1 MENKKFLRNVLGIA
15 TFCILLYW
23 GLQNMDQ
30 VAGFLSTVGG
40 LLLPFLLGAA
50 MAFILNV
57 PMRAIETHLPQKL
70 QRAHRGISLVVTLA
84 AVVGVVMVVSLLV
97 LPQLKNTVQT
107 IAARMPAFWAQ
118 AQQWANELMIRYP
131 ELADWLSEAGNLN
144 LRNVTQ
150 QVMDWLK
157 NGGLALVGNTVTA
170 ATGIISGFVNFFIAL
185 IFAIYLLFQKETL
198 SRQGRM
204 LLFAWMRP
212 EHAEKVLEVVR
223 LANKTFSNFLSGQCL
238 EACILGAL
246 FAVGMLLFRMPYV
259 LLVSV
264 LVAVTAL
271 IPVFGA
277 FIGCFVGAFLILI
290 QNPMQAVVFVI
301 LFLVIQQIEGNLIY
315 PRVVG
320 GSVGLPSVWVLA
332 AVTLGGSMFGVVGML
347 VMIPLCSVLYSLLR
361 PATRERLRS
370 RGVEKAKDM
379 LDPAQPGKKAAAQ
392 PAKSAKNGKK

>member
-23 GLQNMDQ
+23 GLQNMNR
-30 VAGFLSTVGG
+30 VATFLGMVGG

-70 QRAHRGISLVVTLA
+70 QRAHRGISLVLTLA

-259 LLVSV
+259 LLISV

-332 AVTLGGSMFGVVGML
+332 AVTLGGSMFGVMGML

-361 PATRERLRS
+361 TATRERLRS
-370 RGVEKAKDM
+370 RGVEKAKYM
-379 LDPAQPGKKAAAQ
+379 PDPAQPGKKAAAQ
-392 PAKSAKNGKK
+392 PAKSA

>member
-23 GLQNMDQ
+23 GLQNMDR
-30 VAGFLSTVGG
+30 VATFLGMVGG

-70 QRAHRGISLVVTLA
+70 QRAHRGISLVLTLA

-204 LLFAWMRP
+204 LLFAWIRP

-259 LLVSV
+259 LLISV

-361 PATRERLRS
+361 TATRERLRS
-370 RGVEKAKDM
+370 RGVEKAKYM
-379 LDPAQPGKKAAAQ
+379 PDPAQPGKKAAAQ
-392 PAKSAKNGKK
+392 PAKSAKTGKK

>member
-1 MENKKFLRNVLGIA
+1 MENKTFLRNVLGIA

-23 GLQNMDQ
+23 GLQNMDRVGSFLGM
-30 VAGFLSTVGG
+30 VAG
-40 LLLPFLLGAA
+40 LLMPFLLGAA

-70 QRAHRGISLVVTLA
+70 QKAHRGISLVITLA
-84 AVVGVVMVVSLLV
+84 GVIGVVMVVSLLV
-97 LPQLKNTVQT
+97 LPQLQNTVQT

-118 AQQWANELMIRYP
+118 AQEWANELMIRYP

-170 ATGIISGFVNFFIAL
+170 ATGIISGFVNFFIAF

-204 LLFAWMRP
+204 LLFAWMKP
-212 EHAEKVLEVVR
+212 EHVEKVLEVVR

-320 GSVGLPSVWVLA
+320 SSVGLPSVWVLT

-361 PATRERLRS
+361 TATRQRLRR
-370 RGVEKAKDM
+370 RGVEKAKYM
-379 LDPAQPGKKAAAQ
+379 LAPAQQAPKAQVQPPKAPKK
-392 PAKSAKNGKK
+392 K

>member
-23 GLQNMDQ
+23 GLQNMDR
-30 VAGFLSTVGG
+30 VATFLGMVGG

-70 QRAHRGISLVVTLA
+70 QRAHRGISLVLTLA
-84 AVVGVVMVVSLLV
+84 GVVGVVMVVSLLV

-259 LLVSV
+259 LLISV

-361 PATRERLRS
+361 TATRERLRS
-370 RGVEKAKDM
+370 RGVEKAKYM
-379 LDPAQPGKKAAAQ
+379 PDPAQPGKKAAAQ
-392 PAKSAKNGKK
+392 PAKSAKTGKK

>member
-1 MENKKFLRNVLGIA
+1 MESKKFLRNVLGIA

-23 GLQNMDQ
+23 GLQNMDR
-30 VAGFLSTVGG
+30 VATFLGMVGG

-70 QRAHRGISLVVTLA
+70 QRAHRGISLVLTLA

-259 LLVSV
+259 LLISV

-277 FIGCFVGAFLILI
+277 FIGCFVGTFLILI

-361 PATRERLRS
+361 TATRERLRS
-370 RGVEKAKDM
+370 RGVEKAKYM

-392 PAKSAKNGKK
+392 PAKSAKTGKK

>member
-361 PATRERLRS
+361 TATRERLRS
-370 RGVEKAKDM
+370 RGVEKAKYM

>member
-23 GLQNMDQ
+23 GLQNMNR
-30 VAGFLSTVGG
+30 VATFLGMVGG

-70 QRAHRGISLVVTLA
+70 QRAHRGISLVLTLA

-259 LLVSV
+259 LLISV

-332 AVTLGGSMFGVVGML
+332 AVTLGGSMFGVMGML

-361 PATRERLRS
+361 TATRERLRS
-370 RGVEKAKDM
+370 RGVEKAKYM
-379 LDPAQPGKKAAAQ
+379 PDPAQPGKKAAAQ
-392 PAKSAKNGKK
+392 PAKSAKTGKK

>member
-23 GLQNMDQ
+23 GLQNMNR
-30 VAGFLSTVGG
+30 VATFLGMVGG

-70 QRAHRGISLVVTLA
+70 QRAHRGISLVLTLA

-259 LLVSV
+259 LLISV

-332 AVTLGGSMFGVVGML
+332 AVTLGGSMFGVMGML

-361 PATRERLRS
+361 TATRERLRR
-370 RGVEKAKDM
+370 RGVEKAKYM
-379 LDPAQPGKKAAAQ
+379 PDPAQPGKKAAAQ
-392 PAKSAKNGKK
+392 PAKSAKTGKK

>member
-70 QRAHRGISLVVTLA
+70 QRAHRGISLVLTLA

-347 VMIPLCSVLYSLLR
+347 VMIPLCSVLYSMLR
-361 PATRERLRS
+361 TATRERLRS
-370 RGVEKAKDM
+370 RGVEKAKYM

>member
-1 MENKKFLRNVLGIA
+1 MESKKFLRNVLGIA

-23 GLQNMDQ
+23 GLQNMDR
-30 VAGFLSTVGG
+30 VATFLGMVGG

-70 QRAHRGISLVVTLA
+70 QRAHRGISLVLTLA

-118 AQQWANELMIRYP
+118 AQRWANELMIRYP

-259 LLVSV
+259 LLISV

-361 PATRERLRS
+361 TATRERLRS
-370 RGVEKAKDM
+370 RGVEKAKYM
-379 LDPAQPGKKAAAQ
+379 PDPAQPGKKAAAQ
-392 PAKSAKNGKK
+392 PAKSAKTGKK

>member
-1 MENKKFLRNVLGIA
+1 MESKKFLRNVLGIA

-23 GLQNMDQ
+23 GLQNMDR
-30 VAGFLSTVGG
+30 VATFLGMVGG

-70 QRAHRGISLVVTLA
+70 QRAHRGISLVLTLA

-259 LLVSV
+259 LLISV

-361 PATRERLRS
+361 TATRERLRS
-370 RGVEKAKDM
+370 RGVEKVKYM
-379 LDPAQPGKKAAAQ
+379 PDPAQPGKKAAAQ
-392 PAKSAKNGKK
+392 PAKSAKTGKK

>member
-23 GLQNMDQ
+23 GLQNMNR
-30 VAGFLSTVGG
+30 VATFLGMVGG

-70 QRAHRGISLVVTLA
+70 QRAHRGISLVLTLA

-259 LLVSV
+259 LLISV

-290 QNPMQAVVFVI
+290 QNPMQAVVFAI

-361 PATRERLRS
+361 TATRERLRS
-370 RGVEKAKDM
+370 RGVEKAKYM
-379 LDPAQPGKKAAAQ
+379 PDPAQPGKKAAAQ
-392 PAKSAKNGKK
+392 PAKSAKTGKK

>member
-23 GLQNMDQ
+23 GLQNMDR
-30 VAGFLSTVGG
+30 VATFLGMVGG

-70 QRAHRGISLVVTLA
+70 QRAHRGISLVLTLA

-259 LLVSV
+259 LLISV

-332 AVTLGGSMFGVVGML
+332 AVTLGGSMFGVMGML

-361 PATRERLRS
+361 TATRERLRS
-370 RGVEKAKDM
+370 RGVEKAKYM
-379 LDPAQPGKKAAAQ
+379 PDPAQPGKKAAAQ
-392 PAKSAKNGKK
+392 PAKSAKTGKK

>member
-23 GLQNMDQ
+23 GLQNMNR
-30 VAGFLSTVGG
+30 VATFLGMVGG

-70 QRAHRGISLVVTLA
+70 QRAHRGISLVLTLA

-259 LLVSV
+259 LLISV

-290 QNPMQAVVFVI
+290 QNPMQAVVFAI

-332 AVTLGGSMFGVVGML
+332 AVTLGGSMFGVMGML

-361 PATRERLRS
+361 TATRERLRS
-370 RGVEKAKDM
+370 QGVEKAKYM
-379 LDPAQPGKKAAAQ
+379 PDPAQPGKKAAAQ
-392 PAKSAKNGKK
+392 PAKSAKTGKK

>member
-23 GLQNMDQ
+23 GLQNMDR
-30 VAGFLSTVGG
+30 VATFLGMVGG
-40 LLLPFLLGAA
+40 LLMPFLLGAA

-70 QRAHRGISLVVTLA
+70 QRAHRGISLVLTLA

-361 PATRERLRS
+361 TATRERLRS
-370 RGVEKAKDM
+370 RGVEKAKYM

-392 PAKSAKNGKK
+392 PAKSAKTGKK

>member
-1 MENKKFLRNVLGIA
+1 MENKTFLRNVLGIA

-23 GLQNMDQ
+23 GLQNMDRVGGFLGT
-30 VAGFLSTVGG
+30 VAG
-40 LLLPFLLGAA
+40 LLMPFLIGAA

-70 QRAHRGISLVVTLA
+70 QRAHRGISLVITLA
-84 AVVGVVMVVSLLV
+84 GVIGVVMVVSLLV
-97 LPQLKNTVQT
+97 LPQLQNTVQT

-118 AQQWANELMIRYP
+118 AQEWANELMIRYP
-131 ELADWLSEAGNLN
+131 ELADWLSDAGNLN
-144 LRNVTQ
+144 MRNVTQ

-170 ATGIISGFVNFFIAL
+170 ATGIISGFVNFFIAF

-212 EHAEKVLEVVR
+212 EHAEKVLEVLR

-320 GSVGLPSVWVLA
+320 SSVGLPSVWVLT

-361 PATRERLRS
+361 TATRNRLSKREVS
-370 RGVEKAKDM
+370 RQKYAGAMMEAAGPKTEAAKTSK
-379 LDPAQPGKKAAAQ
+379 QPKR
-392 PAKSAKNGKK
+392 

>member
-70 QRAHRGISLVVTLA
+70 QRAHRGISLVLTLA

-361 PATRERLRS
+361 TATRERLRS
-370 RGVEKAKDM
+370 RGVEKARYM
-379 LDPAQPGKKAAAQ
+379 LDPAQQGKKAAAQ
-392 PAKSAKNGKK
+392 PAKSAKTGKK

>member
-1 MENKKFLRNVLGIA
+1 MESKKFLRNVLGIA

-23 GLQNMDQ
+23 GLQNMDR
-30 VAGFLSTVGG
+30 VATFLGMVGG

-70 QRAHRGISLVVTLA
+70 QRAHRGISLVLTLA

-204 LLFAWMRP
+204 LLFAWM
-212 EHAEKVLEVVR
+212 
-223 LANKTFSNFLSGQCL
+223 LS
-238 EACILGAL
+238 
-246 FAVGMLLFRMPYV
+246 
-259 LLVSV
+259 
-264 LVAVTAL
+264 L
-271 IPVFGA
+271 IH
-277 FIGCFVGAFLILI
+277 I
-290 QNPMQAVVFVI
+290 
-301 LFLVIQQIEGNLIY
+301 
-315 PRVVG
+315 
-320 GSVGLPSVWVLA
+320 
-332 AVTLGGSMFGVVGML
+332 
-347 VMIPLCSVLYSLLR
+347 
-361 PATRERLRS
+361 
-370 RGVEKAKDM
+370 
-379 LDPAQPGKKAAAQ
+379 
-392 PAKSAKNGKK
+392 

>member
-70 QRAHRGISLVVTLA
+70 QRAHRGISLVLTLA

-361 PATRERLRS
+361 TATRERLRS
-370 RGVEKAKDM
+370 RGVEKAKYM
-379 LDPAQPGKKAAAQ
+379 LDPAQLGKKAAAQ
-392 PAKSAKNGKK
+392 PAKFAKTGKK

>member
-70 QRAHRGISLVVTLA
+70 QRAHRGISLVLTLA

-347 VMIPLCSVLYSLLR
+347 VMIPLCSVLYSMLR
-361 PATRERLRS
+361 TATRERLRS
-370 RGVEKAKDM
+370 RGVEKAKYM

-392 PAKSAKNGKK
+392 PAKSAKTGKK

>member
-1 MENKKFLRNVLGIA
+1 MESKKFLRNVLGIA

-23 GLQNMDQ
+23 GLQNMDR
-30 VAGFLSTVGG
+30 VATFLGMVGG

-70 QRAHRGISLVVTLA
+70 QRAHRGISLVLTLA

-259 LLVSV
+259 LLISV

-277 FIGCFVGAFLILI
+277 FIGCFVGTFLILI

-347 VMIPLCSVLYSLLR
+347 VMLPLCSVLYSLLR
-361 PATRERLRS
+361 TATRERLRS
-370 RGVEKAKDM
+370 RGVEKVKYM

-392 PAKSAKNGKK
+392 PAKSAKTGKK

>member
-1 MENKKFLRNVLGIA
+1 MESKKFLRNVLGIA

-23 GLQNMDQ
+23 GLQNMDR
-30 VAGFLSTVGG
+30 VATFLGMVGG

-57 PMRAIETHLPQKL
+57 SMRAIETHLPQKL
-70 QRAHRGISLVVTLA
+70 QRAHRGISLVLTLA

-259 LLVSV
+259 LLISV

-361 PATRERLRS
+361 TATRERLRS
-370 RGVEKAKDM
+370 RGVEKVKYM
-379 LDPAQPGKKAAAQ
+379 PDPAQPGKKAAAQ
-392 PAKSAKNGKK
+392 PAKSAKTGKK

>member
-23 GLQNMDQ
+23 GLQNMDR
-30 VAGFLSTVGG
+30 VATFLGMVGG

-70 QRAHRGISLVVTLA
+70 QRAHRGISLVLTLA

-259 LLVSV
+259 LLISV

-277 FIGCFVGAFLILI
+277 FIGCFVGTFLILI

-361 PATRERLRS
+361 TATRERLRS
-370 RGVEKAKDM
+370 RGVEKAKYM
-379 LDPAQPGKKAAAQ
+379 PDPAQPGKKAAAQ
-392 PAKSAKNGKK
+392 PAKSAKTGKK

>member
-1 MENKKFLRNVLGIA
+1 MESKKFLRNVLGIA

-23 GLQNMDQ
+23 GLQNMDR
-30 VAGFLSTVGG
+30 VATFLGMVGG

-70 QRAHRGISLVVTLA
+70 QRAHRGISLVLTLA

-238 EACILGAL
+238 EACILGAR
-246 FAVGMLLFRMPYV
+246 FAVGMLLFRMPYG
-259 LLVSV
+259 LLSSV
-264 LVAVTAL
+264 LVAVTARN
-271 IPVFGA
+271 PVFGA
-277 FIGCFVGAFLILI
+277 FIGCFVGTFLILI

-361 PATRERLRS
+361 TATRERLRS
-370 RGVEKAKDM
+370 RGVEKAKYM
-379 LDPAQPGKKAAAQ
+379 PDPAQPGKKAAAQ
-392 PAKSAKNGKK
+392 PAKSAKTGKK

>member
-1 MENKKFLRNVLGIA
+1 MENKTFLRNVLGIA
-15 TFCILLYW
+15 AFCILLYW
-23 GLQNMDQ
+23 GLQNMDR
-30 VAGFLSTVGG
+30 VGTFLGAVTA
-40 LLLPFLLGAA
+40 LLMPFLLGSA
-50 MAFILNV
+50 MAFVLNV

-70 QRAHRGISLVVTLA
+70 RRAHRGISLVLTLA
-84 AVVGVVMVVSLLV
+84 AVVGVVMVVALLV
-97 LPQLKNTVQT
+97 LPQLQSTVQT

-118 AQQWANELMIRYP
+118 AQEWANELMIRYP

-170 ATGIISGFVNFFIAL
+170 ATGIISGFVSFFIGL

-204 LLFAWMRP
+204 LLFAWLRP

-332 AVTLGGSMFGVVGML
+332 AVTLGGSMFGVMGML

-361 PATRERLRS
+361 TATRDRLRR
-370 RGVEKAKDM
+370 RGVEKAKYM
-379 LDPAQPGKKAAAQ
+379 QAPAAQVQKTPAQPPKAA
-392 PAKSAKNGKK
+392 KKK

>member
-1 MENKKFLRNVLGIA
+1 MESKKFLRNVLGIA

-23 GLQNMDQ
+23 GLQNMDR
-30 VAGFLSTVGG
+30 VATFLGMVGG

-70 QRAHRGISLVVTLA
+70 QRAHRGISLVLTLA

-246 FAVGMLLFRMPYV
+246 FAVGMLLFRIPYV
-259 LLVSV
+259 LLISV

-347 VMIPLCSVLYSLLR
+347 VMLPLCSVLYSLLR
-361 PATRERLRS
+361 TATRERLRS
-370 RGVEKAKDM
+370 RGVEKAKYM
-379 LDPAQPGKKAAAQ
+379 PDPAQPGKKAAAQ
-392 PAKSAKNGKK
+392 PAKSAKTGKK

>member
-1 MENKKFLRNVLGIA
+1 MENKTFLRNVLGIA

-23 GLQNMDQ
+23 GLQNMDRVGGFLGT
-30 VAGFLSTVGG
+30 VAG
-40 LLLPFLLGAA
+40 LLMPFLIGAA

-70 QRAHRGISLVVTLA
+70 QRAHRGISLVITLA
-84 AVVGVVMVVSLLV
+84 GVIGVVMVVSLLV
-97 LPQLKNTVQT
+97 LPQLQNTVQT

-118 AQQWANELMIRYP
+118 AQEWANELMIRYP
-131 ELADWLSEAGNLN
+131 ELADWLSDAGNLN

-170 ATGIISGFVNFFIAL
+170 ATGIISGFVNFFIAF

-204 LLFAWMRP
+204 LLFAWMRS
-212 EHAEKVLEVVR
+212 EHAEKVLEVLR

-238 EACILGAL
+238 EACILGVL

-320 GSVGLPSVWVLA
+320 SSVGLPSVWVLT

-361 PATRERLRS
+361 TATRERLRS
-370 RGVEKAKDM
+370 RGVEKAKYM
-379 LDPAQPGKKAAAQ
+379 LDPAAPAKKAPAQ
-392 PAKSAKNGKK
+392 PPKTAKKK

>member
-23 GLQNMDQ
+23 GLQNMDR
-30 VAGFLSTVGG
+30 VATFLGMVGG

-70 QRAHRGISLVVTLA
+70 QRAHRGISLVLTLA

-361 PATRERLRS
+361 TATRERLRS
-370 RGVEKAKDM
+370 RGVGKAKYM

-392 PAKSAKNGKK
+392 PAKSAKTGKK

>member
-23 GLQNMDQ
+23 GLQNMNR
-30 VAGFLSTVGG
+30 VATFLGMVGG

-70 QRAHRGISLVVTLA
+70 QRAHRGISLVLTLA

-259 LLVSV
+259 LLISV

-332 AVTLGGSMFGVVGML
+332 AVTLGGSMFGVMGML

-361 PATRERLRS
+361 TATRERLRS
-370 RGVEKAKDM
+370 LGVEKAKYM
-379 LDPAQPGKKAAAQ
+379 PDPAQPGKKAAAQ
-392 PAKSAKNGKK
+392 PAKSAKTGKK

>member
-50 MAFILNV
+50 MAFVLNV
-57 PMRAIETHLPQKL
+57 PMRAIETYLPKKL
-70 QRAHRGISLVVTLA
+70 QRVHRGISLVLTLA
-84 AVVGVVMVVSLLV
+84 AVIGVMMVVSLLV
-97 LPQLKNTVQT
+97 LPQLQNTVQT

-118 AQQWANELMIRYP
+118 AQQWANEIMVRYP
-131 ELADWLSEAGNLN
+131 DLAEWLNETGTMD
-144 LRNVTQ
+144 LRSVTQ

-264 LVAVTAL
+264 LIAVTAL

-361 PATRERLRS
+361 TATRDRLRR
-370 RGVEKAKDM
+370 RGVEKAKYM
-379 LDPAQPGKKAAAQ
+379 LDPARQSQKAAAQ
-392 PAKSAKNGKK
+392 PAKPAKTGKK

>member
-1 MENKKFLRNVLGIA
+1 MENKTFIRNVLGIC

-23 GLQNMDQ
+23 GLQNMDR
-30 VAGFLSTVGG
+30 VGHFLGMVGG
-40 LLLPFLLGAA
+40 LLMPFLIGAA

-70 QRAHRGISLVVTLA
+70 ERAHRAISLVLTLA
-84 AVVGVVMVVSLLV
+84 AVVGVVMVVALLV
-97 LPQLKNTVQT
+97 LPQLKNTIQT
-107 IAARMPAFWAQ
+107 IAVRMPAFWAQ
-118 AQQWANELMIRYP
+118 MQQWANELMVQYP
-131 ELADWLSEAGNLN
+131 DLADWLNETGTLD
-144 LRNVTQ
+144 LRGVTQ
-150 QVMDWLK
+150 KVMDWLK
-157 NGGLALVGNTVTA
+157 NGGLAMVGNTVTA
-170 ATGIISGFVNFFIAL
+170 ATGIISGFVSFFIGL
-185 IFAIYLLFQKETL
+185 IFAVYLLFQKETL
-198 SRQGRM
+198 SRQARM
-204 LLFAWMRP
+204 LLYAWLRP
-212 EHAEKVLEVVR
+212 EHAERILEVVR
-223 LANKTFSNFLSGQCL
+223 LANRTFSNFLSGQCL
-238 EACILGAL
+238 EACILGML

-320 GSVGLPSVWVLA
+320 SSVGLPSVWVLT

-361 PATRERLRS
+361 AATRDRLRR
-370 RGVEKAKDM
+370 RGVEKAKYLLAPDEQ
-379 LDPAQPGKKAAAQ
+379 AKKSAAQ
-392 PAKSAKNGKK
+392 SLKHAKSTKK

>member
-70 QRAHRGISLVVTLA
+70 QRAHRGISLVLTLA

-361 PATRERLRS
+361 TATRERLRS
-370 RGVEKAKDM
+370 RGVEKAKYM

>member
-1 MENKKFLRNVLGIA
+1 MEIKKFLRNVLGIA

-23 GLQNMDQ
+23 GLQNMNR
-30 VAGFLSTVGG
+30 VATFLGMVGG

-70 QRAHRGISLVVTLA
+70 QRAHRGISLVLTLA

-259 LLVSV
+259 LLISV

-332 AVTLGGSMFGVVGML
+332 AVTLGGSMFGVMGML

-361 PATRERLRS
+361 TATRERLRS
-370 RGVEKAKDM
+370 RGVEKAKYM
-379 LDPAQPGKKAAAQ
+379 PDPAQPGKKAAAQ
-392 PAKSAKNGKK
+392 PAKSAKTGKK

>member
-246 FAVGMLLFRMPYV
+246 FSVGMLLFRMPYV

-361 PATRERLRS
+361 TATRERLRS
-370 RGVEKAKDM
+370 RGVEKAKYM

-392 PAKSAKNGKK
+392 PAKSAKTGKK

>member
-1 MENKKFLRNVLGIA
+1 MENKTFLRNVLGIA
-15 TFCILLYW
+15 AFCILLYW
-23 GLQNMDQ
+23 GLQNMDR
-30 VAGFLSTVGG
+30 VGGFLGTVVG
-40 LLLPFLLGAA
+40 LLMPFLLGAA

-57 PMRAIETHLPQKL
+57 PMRAIESHLPRKL
-70 QRAHRGISLVVTLA
+70 ERAHRGISLVLTLA
-84 AVVGVVMVVSLLV
+84 AVFGVVMVVSLLV
-97 LPQLKNTVQT
+97 LPQLQSTVQT

-118 AQQWANELMIRYP
+118 AQEWANELMIRYP

-157 NGGLALVGNTVTA
+157 NGGLTLVGNTVTA

-204 LLFAWMRP
+204 LLFAWTKP
-212 EHAEKVLEVVR
+212 EHAEKVLEVAR
-223 LANKTFSNFLSGQCL
+223 LANRTFSNFLSGQCL

-320 GSVGLPSVWVLA
+320 GSVGLPSVWVLT

-361 PATRERLRS
+361 TATRERLRR
-370 RGVEKAKDM
+370 RGVEKAKYM
-379 LDPAQPGKKAAAQ
+379 LAPATPGKKAPAQ
-392 PAKSAKNGKK
+392 PPKAPKKK

>member
-1 MENKKFLRNVLGIA
+1 MESKKFLRNVLGIA

-23 GLQNMDQ
+23 GLQNMDR
-30 VAGFLSTVGG
+30 VATFLGMVGG

-70 QRAHRGISLVVTLA
+70 QRAHRGISLVLTLA

-259 LLVSV
+259 LLISV

-277 FIGCFVGAFLILI
+277 FIGCFVGTFLILI

-361 PATRERLRS
+361 TATRERLRS
-370 RGVEKAKDM
+370 RGVEKVKYM
-379 LDPAQPGKKAAAQ
+379 PDPAQPGKKAAAQ
-392 PAKSAKNGKK
+392 PAKSAKTGKK

>member
-1 MENKKFLRNVLGIA
+1 MENKTFLRNVLGIA

-23 GLQNMDQ
+23 GLQNMDRVGGFLGT
-30 VAGFLSTVGG
+30 VAG
-40 LLLPFLLGAA
+40 LLMPFLIGAA

-70 QRAHRGISLVVTLA
+70 QRAHRGISLVITLA
-84 AVVGVVMVVSLLV
+84 GVIGVVMVVSLLV
-97 LPQLKNTVQT
+97 LPQLQNTVQT

-118 AQQWANELMIRYP
+118 AQEWANELMIRYP
-131 ELADWLSEAGNLN
+131 ELADWLSDAGNLN

-170 ATGIISGFVNFFIAL
+170 ATGIISGFVNFFIAF

-212 EHAEKVLEVVR
+212 EHAEKVLEVLR

-259 LLVSV
+259 LLVSA

-290 QNPMQAVVFVI
+290 QNPTQAVVFVI

-320 GSVGLPSVWVLA
+320 SSVGLPSVWVLTG
-332 AVTLGGSMFGVVGML
+332 VTLGGSMFGVVGML

-361 PATRERLRS
+361 TATRERLRS
-370 RGVEKAKDM
+370 RGVEKAKYM
-379 LDPAQPGKKAAAQ
+379 LASAAPAKKAPAQPPKTAKK
-392 PAKSAKNGKK
+392 K

>member
-23 GLQNMDQ
+23 GLQNMDR
-30 VAGFLSTVGG
+30 VAAFLGMVGG

-70 QRAHRGISLVVTLA
+70 QRAHRGISLVLTLA

-212 EHAEKVLEVVR
+212 EHVEKVLEVVR

-361 PATRERLRS
+361 TATRERLRS
-370 RGVEKAKDM
+370 RGVEKAKYM